1 VWGRSAVLAVTLVAL
16 ASGCIVTDTIGFEDE
31 VNHPPEV
38 LLVEPLNEY
47 ISTVCQETQQFTLT
61 VWDPDEADAASYAAK
76 IYLRLNPTVTG
87 GWDVI
92 KDCDISKVATATG
105 EVVATYESG
114 IQMSVNCQLPLGL
127 YTLGEGEDLL
137 LVQVRV
143 SDRGYSPSNEVSEGA
158 RVAEVNWVLE
168 LLPDEVCQE
177 GDE

>member
-1 VWGRSAVLAVTLVAL
+1 VWGRIAAVVLAAL
-16 ASGCIVTDTIGFEDE
+16 AAGCIVTDTIGFEDE

-38 LLVEPLNEY
+38 LLVDPLNEY
-47 ISTVCQETQQFTLT
+47 IATVCQVTQQFILT
-61 VWDPDEADAASYAAK
+61 VWDPDEKDAASYGAK
-76 IYLRLNPTVTG
+76 IYLRLNPTATG

-92 KDCDISKVATATG
+92 KDCDVSNLASGTG
-105 EVVATYESG
+105 ETAAAQESG